1 MVPVLITSNRP
12 KAGKVFFIIGLA
24 RQLMQRGYRV
34 GYIKPLGTAPVKKG
48 HDVYDADAMFIA
60 DALGLDDPLDIISP
74 FVISYETQNLI
85 LEGGIKDERKK
96 IMAAFDSLKDRDY
109 VFIHGGAD
117 IFEGASLNVDSLA
130 LAQELDARVVIIEPW
145 RGDISID
152 TILGAHKLFGLQFCG
167 GVFNKVPENILA
179 HVTQVVKPFIE
190 KYGVPVYGIFR
201 KDKLLEAVTVRHLVE
216 ALNGKVLCC
225 HDCLGEFVEN
235 FSIGAMDVDSALNY
249 FRRIANKAVITGA
262 HRTDIQLVSMETSTK
277 CIILTGGLNTSDAVI
292 GKARAKGIPVISVET
307 DTFTTVDKI
316 ERIMGHTMIREK
328 GKIDRANEVINLEF
342 DIGKFVRCVSA

>member
-1 MVPVLITSNRP
+1 MVPVLIASNRP

-24 RQLMQRGYRV
+24 RQLMHLGYSV
-34 GYIKPLGTAPVKKG
+34 GYIKPLGTAPVKKV
-48 HDVYDADAMFIA
+48 HHVYDADALFIG

-74 FVISYETQNLI
+74 FVISYETQNRI
-85 LEGGIKDERKK
+85 LEGDIKDERKK
-96 IMAAFDSLKDRDY
+96 VMTGINNLKDRDY
-109 VFIHGGAD
+109 VLIHGGAD
-117 IFEGASLNVDSLA
+117 IFEGASLNMDSLT
-130 LAQELDARVVIIEPW
+130 LAHELNTKVVVIEPW

-152 TILGAHKLFGLQFCG
+152 TILGAHKLFGMQFCG
-167 GVFNKVPENILA
+167 GVFNKVPENIIN
-179 HVTQVVKPFIE
+179 HVTQDVKPFIE
-190 KYGVPVYGIFR
+190 RFGVPIYGIFR
-201 KDKLLEAVTVRHLVE
+201 KDKLLEAVTVQHLVE

-225 HDCLGEFVEN
+225 HNCLGDFVEN

-277 CIILTGGLNTSDAVI
+277 CIILTGGLNTSDVVI
-292 GKARAKGIPVISVET
+292 GKARSKGIPIISVET

-328 GKIDRANEVINLEF
+328 GKIDRANELVNLEF
-342 DIGKFVRCVSA
+342 DIDKFVKCISA